1 MVGAALRFLQDP
13 TVPWQR
19 VISSNGAISDRGDGG
34 EGAREQASRL
44 RRGKSRNIMC
54 DAQVVRIHAN
64 ASPVSKT
71 EGVEVTEAQGAGVG
85 TGGRWRVSL
94 SPAAGYGWCEFHFY
108 FHVWCKIS

>member
-1 MVGAALRFLQDP
+1 
-13 TVPWQR
+13 
-19 VISSNGAISDRGDGG
+19 
-34 EGAREQASRL
+34 
-44 RRGKSRNIMC
+44 MC

-94 SPAAGYGWCEFHFY
+94 SPAAGYGWCEFHF
-108 FHVWCKIS
+108 